1 MYENSSPV
9 VSFGL
14 LANAKAAPAH
24 GDAAGTD
31 SGPRPARRCGRPG
44 YRTALLTFKRKE
56 RALQLQGAF
65 CFMRKMVPEARVEL
79 ARRETAV
86 FETAASAIPPL
97 GRNHEL

>member
-1 MYENSSPV
+1 MRPTRI
-9 VSFGL
+9 
-14 LANAKAAPAH
+14 ADRAPH
-24 GDAAGTD
+24 GDAADPD
-31 SGPRPARRCGRPG
+31 SELR
-44 YRTALLTFKRKE
+44 LLTFKRKE
-56 RALQLQGAF
+56 RALQLRGAF